1 MREEDIRKEYQ
12 METKNPILKL
22 IRWFQGYWYYYKIP
36 ILAVAGVLLLV
47 GAILTSV
54 LGKEKIDYTIPIVSC
69 LSVDQEDY
77 ETVKS
82 NFAAVLPD
90 LNGDGDVNVE
100 LNCIQID
107 TGMTDEFSVAAY
119 DAITAMLLYDKV
131 TFFLVDDYC
140 SQYLENI
147 LAIEPLSVLGIEG
160 GDTEYRVKISG
171 TGLLDNTSVDE
182 YIDYYLVVKKLG
194 DADRDNE
201 EYLARRAA
209 IAPMIDEVTQ

>member
-12 METKNPILKL
+12 SETKNPILKL
-22 IRWFQGYWYYYKIP
+22 IRWFQGYWYYYNIP

-54 LGKEKIDYTIPIVSC
+54 LGKEKIDYTVAVVSC
-69 LSVDQEDY
+69 LSVDQEDF

-90 LNGDGDVNVE
+90 VNEDGKVNIE

-107 TGMTDEFSVAAY
+107 TGMTDEFSVAAH
-119 DAITAMLLYDKV
+119 DAVTAMLLYDKV
-131 TFFLVDDYC
+131 AFFLVDDYC
-140 SQYLENI
+140 SQYLEDI

-160 GDTEYRVKISG
+160 GDTEYRVNISE
-171 TGLLDNTSVDE
+171 TSLLDNTSVDE

-201 EYLARRAA
+201 EYLARRAG
-209 IAPMIDEVTQ
+209 IAPMLLEVAQ